1 MLAEPHRERARAQV
15 EHRREEAA
23 LQHRGRRPVGP
34 DRRGNV
40 DCGGV
45 VPVRVVDGA
54 GRGSQAQRGGG
65 RLRRMGGGGDGG
77 GRLLRARQP
86 HLHPRVGL
94 AAVREEQLGAGKGHR
109 GGAGARPG
117 GIGRGRSG
125 KPHLCEDRAGRV
137 DGLVEYEE
145 HVAVAKVDRSAEQ
158 GRGRGVVR
166 NVHRRARQR
175 RRGVAGQVGQGAY
188 AGHVDGRRRA
198 RRRGECKYRREVAAA
213 RRHRNAVRVPLRQA
227 RAGRH
232 RARVQEGRVE
242 LRVRGAGRVGQCDR
256 RGVRSAAAVGEL
268 VQVDQDGAGP
278 GVEDGQALECRRR
291 QVGAHLHPDRRRARA
306 LRGVAPQVQDGPGP
320 DIERDPVALLGSEDP
335 AAVDRDLRLLRVRER
350 DGDLVRAGPSRRGRQ
365 RGRVE
370 RNAHRIGAAAAAAAA
385 RRDHQREQGGG
396 RARNGPD
403 VLVKAHRQHAAAH
416 VKGRRARGVKGRR
429 AVVRNDRRGHAARA
443 ARRGAVPGKGVAR
456 QVGRK
461 AVVQEDDRRR
471 AEPEKRR
478 LPDGLDQGGP
488 LIRGDPRRYGV
499 VACGRSAVQRGV
511 AGERDPV
518 AAVAAGRAVEH
529 GNVNARGGRGLR
541 AAALLP
547 AAKGAGRGR
556 YGLVKVHL
564 DRAVR
569 QVEHR
574 QYGRRIDR
582 RRDRVGHDPGGN
594 ARGGRRRVAGQVV
607 KGAGGD
613 RQQGRPRRAAAA
625 RRQGRLL
632 AVREKDA
639 QVGRRGQGGRGKGR
653 RRRRVGDG
661 PAPDGRAV
669 QADRLRMRRE
679 RYRRAV
685 QADPPGIDVLVQ
697 ADRDQAVCKVQDG
710 RG

>member
-1 MLAEPHRERARAQV
+1 MLAEPHRERACAQV
-15 EHRREEAA
+15 EHWREEA
-23 LQHRGRRPVGP
+23 LQHQGRRPIGP
-34 DRRGNV
+34 DCRGNV

-54 GRGSQAQRGGG
+54 GRGNQAQRGGG
-65 RLRRMGGGGDGG
+65 RRRCGGGGCDGG

-94 AAVREEQLGAGKGHR
+94 AAVREEQPGAGKGHR
-109 GGAGARPG
+109 GGTGARLG

-158 GRGRGVVR
+158 GRRHGVVR

-175 RRGVAGQVGQGAY
+175 RRGVAGQVVQGAY

-198 RRRGECKYRREVAAA
+198 RRRGECKYRREVGAA
-213 RRHRNAVRVPLRQA
+213 RLHGDAVRVPLRQA

-242 LRVRGAGRVGQCDR
+242 LRVGGAGRVGQCDR
-256 RGVRSAAAVGEL
+256 RGVRGAAAVGEL

-278 GVEDGQALECRRR
+278 GVEDGQALELGRR
-291 QVGAHLHPDRRRARA
+291 QVGAHLHPSRRRARA
-306 LRGVAPQVQDGPGP
+306 LRGVAPQIHDGPGP
-320 DIERDPVALLGSEDP
+320 DIERDPVPLLGSKDP

-370 RNAHRIGAAAAAAAA
+370 GDAHRIGAAA

-403 VLVKAHRQHAAAH
+403 ILVEPHRQHAAAH

-456 QVGRK
+456 QIGRK

-499 VACGRSAVQRGV
+499 AACGRSAVQRGV

-529 GNVNARGGRGLR
+529 GNVNARGGTGRRRPRPRR
-541 AAALLP
+541 AAILQ
-547 AAKGAGRGR
+547 AAKGVGRGR

-582 RRDRVGHDPGGN
+582 RRDRVRHYPRGN
-594 ARGGRRRVAGQVV
+594 VRGGRRRVA
-607 KGAGGD
+607 
-613 RQQGRPRRAAAA
+613 
-625 RRQGRLL
+625 
-632 AVREKDA
+632 
-639 QVGRRGQGGRGKGR
+639 
-653 RRRRVGDG
+653 
-661 PAPDGRAV
+661 
-669 QADRLRMRRE
+669 
-679 RYRRAV
+679 
-685 QADPPGIDVLVQ
+685 
-697 ADRDQAVCKVQDG
+697 
-710 RG
+710 